1 MPEKPFRASL
11 VAGDRTLGD
20 VQGAMEEVTEGGV
33 TAWRGHFEWHV
44 SPGLLM
50 SANDLRLHF
59 PEDEGGRVMFINA
72 HTRQLDLR
80 RPAPLPVRFPERGG
94 PLAGRRAE
102 RAGATAEHD
111 AGPPRPQRRNA

>member
-50 SANDLRLHF
+50 SADDLRLHF
-59 PEDEGGRVMFINA
+59 PEAEGGRVMFINA
-72 HTRQLDLR
+72 HTRQLD
-80 RPAPLPVRFPERGG
+80 PAAQPPFRFDFRSAEDPSPVDERKEAGQLPNTMQDRHDPE
-94 PLAGRRAE
+94 A
-102 RAGATAEHD
+102 
-111 AGPPRPQRRNA
+111 QS

>member
-50 SANDLRLHF
+50 AANDLRLEF
-59 PEDEGGRVMFINA
+59 PESEGGRVVFINA
-72 HTRQLDLR
+72 HTRQTAFDDQ
-80 RPAPLPVRFPERGG
+80 PPFRFEFRSTEDPSRVDE
-94 PLAGRRAE
+94 RRAPGQLPSTMQDRLDPE
-102 RAGATAEHD
+102 AQ
-111 AGPPRPQRRNA
+111 P

>member
-33 TAWRGHFEWHV
+33 TAWRGHFEWPV

-50 SANDLRLHF
+50 AANDLRLHF
-59 PEDEGGRVMFINA
+59 PEAEGGRVMFINA
-72 HTRQLDLR
+72 HTRQLD
-80 RPAPLPVRFPERGG
+80 PAAQPPFRFDFRSAEDPSPVDERKEPGQLPHTMQDRHDPE
-94 PLAGRRAE
+94 A
-102 RAGATAEHD
+102 
-111 AGPPRPQRRNA
+111 QS